1 MKFAVISVMPAMFEA
16 MKYGVTGR
24 AITNKLVDLTVINPR
39 DFATNS
45 HKQIDDRPYGGGPG
59 MVMMA
64 KPLEAAIIHAKK
76 QLGEARI
83 IYLSPQGKT
92 VKQSDLCDAAKQQ
105 KPLAFIAGRY
115 EGIDERIINT
125 VCDEEWSVGD
135 VVLSGGEL
143 AAMMVIDGITR
154 LIPGALGHHASAT
167 SDSFMNG
174 LLDCPHYTRPEDFN
188 GQKVP
193 QVLLRGD
200 HKAIERWRLKQALG
214 NTWLK
219 RPDLILQRQLTELE
233 RELLNEFK
241 SELRSTP

>member
-45 HKQIDDRPYGGGPG
+45 HKQVDDRPYGGGPG

-64 KPLEAAIIHAKK
+64 QPLVTAINQAKK
-76 QLGEARI
+76 QLGEAKV

-92 VKQSDLCDAAKQQ
+92 VKQPDLCDVAKQQ
-105 KPLAFIAGRY
+105 KPLVFIAGRY
-115 EGIDERIINT
+115 EGIDERIIDT
-125 VCDEEWSVGD
+125 ACDEEWSVGD

-154 LIPGALGHHASAT
+154 LIPGVLGHHASAA

-193 QVLLRGD
+193 QVLLQGD

-233 RELLNEFK
+233 QELLSEFK